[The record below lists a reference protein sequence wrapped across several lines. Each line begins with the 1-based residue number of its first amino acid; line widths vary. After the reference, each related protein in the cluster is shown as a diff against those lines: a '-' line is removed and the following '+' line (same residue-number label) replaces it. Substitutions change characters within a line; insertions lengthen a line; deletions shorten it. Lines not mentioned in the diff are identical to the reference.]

1 MCGTLRYNHVVL
13 PLIQCECGGELSVHR
28 SRVREIQK
36 NAKAPFEVAK
46 YMLATIL
53 LMEQGSG
60 IPENFGP
67 LKTHYDDDGEF
78 HITLDLDQVKQME
91 NPSKIS
97 TNKSVPV
104 KKRATLRDAAKSTAK
119 IAKNEPEVPESTD
132 PANTESKKAK
142 KPKKKHQGKSK
153 TFKRKTKRPGRV

>member
-13 PLIQCECGGELSVHR
+13 PLIQCSCGGELSVHR
-28 SRVREIQK
+28 SRVREIQR
-36 NAKAPFEVAK
+36 NSKAPFEVAK

-60 IPENFGP
+60 IPDNFGP
-67 LKTHYDDDGEF
+67 MKSHYDDDGEL
-78 HITLDLDQVKQME
+78 HVTLDLDQVKQME
-91 NPSKIS
+91 NLSKIR

-104 KKRATLRDAAKSTAK
+104 KKRANLRDAVKSAK
-119 IAKNEPEVPESTD
+119 IEKTEPEVPKVELE
-132 PANTESKKAK
+132 NTETKKAK
-142 KPKKKHQGKSK
+142 ISKKKHQGKSK